1 MLLIGK
7 SFSTDLP
14 REPFSP
20 KLLYPDIH
28 FLSNLLFVRSEPP
41 IHTNPCKPKPHH
53 FPPCAGVGAGGGKR
67 GSMCQGT
74 GSSLAWICVALRL
87 GQGNKKAKHS
97 FPKWFHTLRAP
108 GQCLQ
113 GPLGLILNPCGPI
126 LAHAGPYGLILG
138 PLGPEV
144 TSSIEFSWA

>member
-1 MLLIGK
+1 MIGK
-7 SFSTDLP
+7 CFRRTCPGSRFPRKVLSRHSSFM
-14 REPFSP
+14 
-20 KLLYPDIH
+20 
-28 FLSNLLFVRSEPP
+28 SNLLFVRSEPP
-41 IHTNPCKPKPHH
+41 IHTNPCKSKPHH
-53 FPPCAGVGAGGGKR
+53 FPPVLGGFGAGGGKR

-126 LAHAGPYGLILG
+126 LANAGPYGPILG

>member
-1 MLLIGK
+1 MIGK
-7 SFSTDLP
+7 CFRQTCPGS
-14 REPFSP
+14 
-20 KLLYPDIH
+20 H
-28 FLSNLLFVRSEPP
+28 FPQNNFIPTFIFMSNLLFVRSEPP
-41 IHTNPCKPKPHH
+41 IHTNPCKSKPHH
-53 FPPCAGVGAGGGKR
+53 FPPVLVGVGAGGGKR

-97 FPKWFHTLRAP
+97 FPKWFHTLHAP
-108 GQCLQ
+108 GKGLQ
-113 GPLGLILNPCGPI
+113 GPLGLILNSCRPI
-126 LAHAGPYGLILG
+126 LAHAGPYRPILG